1 MKIET
6 KYNINQDVWFMYDNK
21 PRKDKPFK
29 IEFSYDSKK
38 GEQEVY
44 YTFPKIIDAQYLLDD
59 TVEESNIF
67 ATKEELINSL

>member
-6 KYNINQDVWFMYDNK
+6 KYNINQDVWFMYANK

-29 IEFSYDSKK
+29 IEFSYDAKK

-44 YTFPKIIDAQYLLDD
+44 YTFPKFIDAQYLLDD
-59 TVEESNIF
+59 TVEESDIF